1 MTPEIKREFD
11 NLKRKIADL
20 EKQVEKGRINTIM
33 NNIDDVNTYRA
44 VQRALITNSLSIGN
58 GGQTSPEESSLLT
71 LNARNKG
78 FLPPRTDDISIISN
92 PVEGMVTYAYDYE
105 ALMVYNGQ
113 AWGQTLPRMT
123 NSQMEAITTPLDGQI
138 VYNTTY
144 DAVMTYN
151 LGTSWGM
158 VLPSMT
164 TTQRDD
170 LAAPVEGQIIFNDTT
185 NKINFY
191 TGTAWEA
198 VTSA

>member
-11 NLKRKIADL
+11 NLKKKIANL

-33 NNIDDVNTYRA
+33 NNVDDVNTYRA
-44 VQRALITNSLSIGN
+44 VSRALITNSLSIGN
-58 GGQTSPEESSLLT
+58 GGQTSVEESSILT
-71 LNARNKG
+71 LNTRNKG
-78 FLPPRTDDISIISN
+78 FLPPRTDDITIITN
-92 PVEGMVTYAYDYE
+92 PVEGMIAYAYDYE
-105 ALMVYNGQ
+105 SLMVYNGQ

-123 NSQMEAITTPLDGQI
+123 NSQMEAITSPLDGQM

-185 NKINFY
+185 NKINF
-191 TGTAWEA
+191 
-198 VTSA
+198 